1 MKQAEDLKTLKL
13 ALDEPKRGRGR
24 PAKVD
29 ALTPAER
36 AKRYREAKRAGS
48 NKATVKRDETKV
60 TENAQL
66 VTPED
71 YMRLKRMYWS
81 LENRVT
87 SAEAERDTAI
97 KENARLEK
105 ELHNLNAVSRMNE
118 NWATE
123 ALNKLASLETPMAK
137 APKTNPL
144 AAEVRKL
151 KAELKKRDAEHADI
165 VRAIRAEYDALA
177 SSQK

>member
-13 ALDEPKRGRGR
+13 AMDEPKRGRGR

-48 NKATVKRDETKV
+48 NKATVKRDEKNV

-66 VTPED
+66 VTPEE

-87 SAEAERDTAI
+87 EEADRCI
-97 KENARLEK
+97 KLQKKFDLEH
-105 ELHNLNAVSRMNE
+105 LALV
-118 NWATE
+118 E
-123 ALNKLASLETPMAK
+123 ALNKLASLETPTAK

-165 VRAIRAEYDALA
+165 VRAIRAEYDTLA
-177 SSQK
+177 SSRK